1 MEKIVGVWVTTWLDW
16 TKNTS
21 EICKKAYA
29 RVTMLTKLKYA
40 GIGDLEI
47 VNIYILYIRSV
58 LEYCSVVW
66 HSTLT
71 EEQTQTIEMVQKTC
85 LKIILGQAYQNY
97 QQALEY
103 SGLESLAER
112 RQHRCLQFSFK
123 CHNRMFPVNPKIHQN
138 MPTRNQEHFLEQE
151 IRNIS

>member
-1 MEKIVGVWVTTWLDW
+1 
-16 TKNTS
+16 
-21 EICKKAYA
+21 
-29 RVTMLTKLKYA
+29 MLTKLKYA

-85 LKIILGQAYQNY
+85 LKIILGQTY
-97 QQALEY
+97 
-103 SGLESLAER
+103 
-112 RQHRCLQFSFK
+112 
-123 CHNRMFPVNPKIHQN
+123 
-138 MPTRNQEHFLEQE
+138 
-151 IRNIS
+151 